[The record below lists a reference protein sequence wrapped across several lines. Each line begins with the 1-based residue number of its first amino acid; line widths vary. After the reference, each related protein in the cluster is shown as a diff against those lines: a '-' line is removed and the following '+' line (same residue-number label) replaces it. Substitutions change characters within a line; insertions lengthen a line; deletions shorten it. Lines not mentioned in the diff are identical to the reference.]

1 MAEPTANQLISY
13 TERHQDHGVVMNPA
27 ALMNLSADV
36 VIIQSRTI
44 AEKDVEIRCLR
55 EMHDKVIAM
64 KDKMIEDKDKEI
76 NRLREELARAAPSTT
91 RIKKRT
97 SAEALWDHVYNDLIP
112 QSRSKERAAGY
123 HFDN

>member
-1 MAEPTANQLISY
+1 MTEPTANQLILY
-13 TERHQDHGVVMNPA
+13 TERHQDHGVVVNPA
-27 ALMNLSADV
+27 ALMNLNAV

-44 AEKDVEIRCLR
+44 AEKDVEIRYLR

-97 SAEALWDHVYNDLIP
+97 PAEALWDHVYNDLIP